1 MSKYKVVYKHIVSEK
16 SVKGKHSVH
25 HRKTSASQVT
35 EDSGSP
41 DPALIICFI
50 KKESVSLCGLWLCW
64 GGGVVQRAVP
74 ERLSGQLGL
83 QETEGRAV
91 RGTRPLQSCTKQS
104 EKIKHCNKTSPTL
117 QQRIR
122 VGSFVSHKVLCLI
135 LKVDEASVSWLQTG
149 NLFHRRGTYTYS
161 FLKGLY
167 K

>member
-1 MSKYKVVYKHIVSEK
+1 MHHGNPPEPLTYCSVSKGGFTWSNLNYMLYQ
-16 SVKGKHSVH
+16 KGKCVSVWSVALLG
-25 HRKTSASQVT
+25 RRGGSA
-35 EDSGSP
+35 GS
-41 DPALIICFI
+41 AR
-50 KKESVSLCGLWLCW
+50 EAVRAA
-64 GGGVVQRAVP
+64 RAVQVI
-74 ERLSGQLGL
+74 RLSLTRP